1 MEESLANRPGADRA
15 AAVINESGA
24 NFVVTETLRELEQEM
39 LEAAN
44 NLEFEKAALVRDQI
58 RELKR
63 TYGPETGQQPA
74 KERSVSYGR
83 GKRRRVRA

>member
-1 MEESLANRPGADRA
+1 M
-15 AAVINESGA
+15 INESGA
-24 NFVVTETLRELEQEM
+24 NFDVTETLRELEQEM

-63 TYGPETGQQPA
+63 TYGSETGQQPA